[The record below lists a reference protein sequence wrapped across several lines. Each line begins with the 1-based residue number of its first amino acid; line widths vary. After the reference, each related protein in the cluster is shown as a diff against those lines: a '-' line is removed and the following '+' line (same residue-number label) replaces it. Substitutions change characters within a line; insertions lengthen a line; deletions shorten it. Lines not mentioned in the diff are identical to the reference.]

1 MRRMYPKRRR
11 RMCPFSASYYP
22 FLSGE
27 EGASSMRLLAA
38 HRIQAPH
45 TRDKKRSLVCGS
57 LFLSGEE
64 GKSQEQYA
72 PKGNRRRIGKEI
84 RIQGSARSMRS
95 FAPLRTTLF
104 PSPSPLRTIRVFLL
118 FFYDFMALCPV
129 DKDNF
134 YNIIRE
140 LLCY

>member
-27 EGASSMRLLAA
+27 G
-38 HRIQAPH
+38 IQAPH
-45 TRDKKRSLVCGS
+45 TRDKRMSLVCGS
-57 LFLSGEE
+57 LFLSGE
-64 GKSQEQYA
+64 GIQA
-72 PKGNRRRIGKEI
+72 PHT
-84 RIQGSARSMRS
+84 
-95 FAPLRTTLF
+95 PLF